1 MKFKI
6 YDYAKEAVEIE
17 TLNKPIDHI
26 HVVILSGDETG
37 TIFYEDGT
45 KQVFDASDC
54 RQNSFYDG
62 CYDVAKEDVAWWMA
76 YVPRAQKYDNKAEIR
91 MGAYFTK
98 KGK

>member
-6 YDYAKEAVEIE
+6 YDYAKEAIEIE

-37 TIFYEDGT
+37 TIYYEDGT
-45 KQVFDASDC
+45 EQSFDASDC
-54 RQNSFYDG
+54 RQSSFYDG

-76 YVPRAQKYDNKAEIR
+76 YAPRAQKYDTKAEVR
-91 MGAYFTK
+91 MCAYLAK